1 MVVSAAWKEIDKSP
15 EQSIYLLTGTEQ
27 FLIQKTLSKI
37 ISRTPDIEQ
46 QDVMYF
52 DLEEISV
59 GQVIEEADTLP
70 FFQDRKV
77 IVAKNASF
85 LKAKERG
92 KEKIEHPLK
101 QLEEWLQNPS
111 PTATVIFTAPYEKLD
126 TRKKITKMM
135 TSKAI
140 VIEANKLTG
149 NDLTVWIQQHATTYG
164 IGMDQKTAEYL
175 IETAGE
181 NMMQLTKELE
191 KMAAF
196 LGDTDKVTKDVVDAL
211 VPRSPETEIFRLT
224 DAYISGNRAKTLAV
238 YHDLLRSGE
247 EPIAMTSLIAG
258 QVRLM
263 LHVGTLKR
271 KGYHQQQIASTL
283 NVHPYRVK
291 LVMNNRA
298 NPTEQRLLRALDKLA
313 TIDLKLKST
322 SGNRERVLE
331 LFFMNQH

>member
-1 MVVSAAWKEIDKSP
+1 MVSAAWKEIGKNP
-15 EQSIYLLTGTEQ
+15 EQPIYLLTGTELYLLQ
-27 FLIQKTLSKI
+27 QTLSKI
-37 ISRTPDIEQ
+37 ITGTPGIEQ

-52 DLEEISV
+52 DLEETSV
-59 GQVIEEADTLP
+59 DRVIEEADTLP
-70 FFQDRKV
+70 FLQDRKV

-92 KEKIEHPLK
+92 KEKIEHPID
-101 QLEEWLQNPS
+101 QLEAWLENPS

-135 TSKAI
+135 TSKAVI
-140 VIEANKLTG
+140 IEANKLTG
-149 NDLTVWIQQHATTYG
+149 SDLTVWVQQNATSFG
-164 IGMDQKTAEYL
+164 ISMDREVADYL
-175 IETAGE
+175 VETTGE
-181 NMMQLTKELE
+181 NMMQLSKELE
-191 KMAAF
+191 KIAAF
-196 LGDTDKVTKDVVDAL
+196 LEESGKVTKEVIDSL

-224 DAYISGNRAKTLAV
+224 DTYISGNRAQTLAV

-291 LVMNNRA
+291 LVMNNR
-298 NPTEQRLLRALDKLA
+298 NSPSEQRLLRVLDKLA
-313 TIDLKLKST
+313 SIDLKLKST

-331 LFFMNQH
+331 LFFMEKL